1 MLSIPS
7 LQGRPR
13 SYIPYSQLLSLFT
26 FAYLDCDGQELTCP
40 KICRGS
46 FSVDSDHSPGVIN
59 LPGIRLLESR
69 TVLHLD
75 PMIHAIL
82 LRRCS
87 GCPTGFKF
95 SRMNINKKRPCSIRT
110 DELIG
115 PSPQGILQV
124 AER

>member
-13 SYIPYSQLLSLFT
+13 SYIPYSQLPSLFT
-26 FAYLDCDGQELTCP
+26 FAYLDCDGQELTSS

-46 FSVDSDHSPGVIN
+46 FSVDSDHSPGVMN

-82 LRRCS
+82 LHGVRAVRSSSDGRVGAVCRRS
-87 GCPTGFKF
+87 PAA
-95 SRMNINKKRPCSIRT
+95 
-110 DELIG
+110 
-115 PSPQGILQV
+115 PSPC
-124 AER
+124 R

>member
-7 LQGRPR
+7 LQERPR
-13 SYIPYSQLLSLFT
+13 SYIPYSQLPSLFM
-26 FAYLDCDGQELTCP
+26 FAYLDCDSQELPSP

-82 LRRCS
+82 LRRVRAVRSSS
-87 GCPTGFKF
+87 GGKVGVVCRRSAAAPWWYCCRRIQRK
-95 SRMNINKKRPCSIRT
+95 P
-110 DELIG
+110 
-115 PSPQGILQV
+115 
-124 AER
+124 